1 MACKKISEPAKYYLV
16 LGGDRVPENQLQEE
30 IVRATVNGI
39 QAEDKGKHLI
49 SYHPWGGT
57 CSSEWFH
64 NENWLD
70 FNMAQTGHSYKNN
83 PVYNMMLQNYKLK
96 PNKPIING
104 EPQYEDH
111 PVHFTP
117 NNERFGAFDVR
128 QSGYWSVLA
137 GTSGH
142 TYGNHNIWEMWQ
154 PGRDPITAARIPW
167 YAAIYQPGA
176 VQMDFMR
183 KLFESRPFLEMVP
196 DQEILAKVFGQDKN
210 MIRAAQGKNGSFVII
225 YTPYGNPVHI
235 EMKKL
240 TTDTISGY
248 WYNPREGTSLPIE
261 AFKNTKKVKVFVPPS
276 SGQITNWVLVL
287 DDKSKNY
294 PDPAKVIIN

>member
-1 MACKKISEPAKYYLV
+1 M
-16 LGGDRVPENQLQEE
+16 QEE
-30 IVRATVNGI
+30 IVRATVDGI

-137 GTSGH
+137 GTAGH
-142 TYGNHNIWEMWQ
+142 TYGNHNIWQMWQ

-167 YAAIYQPGA
+167 FAAIHQPGA
-176 VQMDFMR
+176 AQMGFMR

-196 DQEILAKVFGQDKN
+196 DQEILAKVFGEDKN
-210 MIRAAQGKNGSFVII
+210 MIRTARGKNGSLQLFIPLTEI
-225 YTPYGNPVHI
+225 PYISIWENFQA
-235 EMKKL
+235 MKL
-240 TTDTISGY
+240 QDSGTIRG
-248 WYNPREGTSLPIE
+248 EGTSLLIE
-261 AFKNTKKVKVFVPPS
+261 AFKNTKKVKAFVPPS
-276 SGQITNWVLVL
+276 SGQMTDWVLVL

-294 PDPAKVIIN
+294 PDPATVKLN